1 MPLRNLCFWTV
12 LAALAVFPA
21 TMRFEVELTSSDARA
36 PNSANPETPPA
47 VYIPIQSRNPR
58 DLAPGKLLVASRGLA
73 DPNFAETVI
82 LLVHCDTDSVVGLI
96 LNRRTELP
104 ISRVLAPL
112 KTAKDL
118 SDPVY
123 LGGPV
128 ETPTV
133 FALLR
138 SKSNV
143 EDAEHV
149 FDDVYWIS
157 AKTALEKIISSHPD
171 RGGFHVYLGYAGWST
186 IQLRN
191 EIRLGGW
198 FVFPPDNQTVFN
210 ANPDS
215 LWREMIKKTE
225 LEMAACPRTTGPRVL
240 PAQERVAGHRAL
252 RRAQEKNLESG
263 VSSLFAWLAI
273 RPFHSFARDSEAIDA
288 ERRTRHRS
296 PELKIIGDL

>member
-12 LAALAVFPA
+12 LAAMAVFPA
-21 TMRFEVELTSSDARA
+21 TGRFKVELMSSGARA

-82 LLVHCDTDSVVGLI
+82 LLVHSDTDSVVGLI

-143 EDAEHV
+143 EDSEHV
-149 FDDVYWIS
+149 FEDVYWIS

-225 LEMAACPRTTGPRVL
+225 LEMAHSW
-240 PAQERVAGHRAL
+240 PASAAGARQGSWSQSP
-252 RRAQEKNLESG
+252 RRAQEKNLESS
-263 VSSLFAWLAI
+263 VSSLFARLVI
-273 RPFHSFARDSEAIDA
+273 RPFNSFARDREAINA